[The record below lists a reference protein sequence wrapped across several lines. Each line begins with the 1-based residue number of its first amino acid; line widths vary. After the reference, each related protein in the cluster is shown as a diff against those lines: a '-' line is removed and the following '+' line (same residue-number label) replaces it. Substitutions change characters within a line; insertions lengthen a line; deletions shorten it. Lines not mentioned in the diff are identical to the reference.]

1 MTEIISNSTRIAK
14 NTVFLYFRMLFL
26 MVISLYTSRVF
37 LASLGISDYGLYN
50 AVGGFVA
57 MFAIISAPLTSA
69 CTRFLNIEMG
79 IGDADRLKVVF
90 STSVTIQLILVI
102 VIALL
107 CETIGLWFLNYKME
121 IPDGRYNAANWVFQL
136 SILLFCLNL
145 LTIPYNA
152 AIVAHERMKVFAY
165 LSIFDGLA
173 KLVICFLIEHEPFDR
188 LVYYAVLLFILQFID
203 ILLYYLYCRTNFEE
217 CKYRFVLDKPL
228 LYKMF
233 DYSLWHLAGNSAA
246 VLNTHGINILLNLF
260 FGTMV
265 NAAKGVANQVLT
277 AVRGFANNFMMALNP
292 QITQS
297 YAKKDFDYMFNLVY
311 KGSRFSFYLMLIP
324 SLPIIINAEA
334 ILSIWLKEV
343 PEHAVFFV
351 QFSLI
356 AALVSTLSNTLVTI
370 QNATGNV
377 RNFQLIVGGI
387 QLMCFPICY
396 LALSIGSAPEST
408 MVIAV
413 IIEVVAL
420 FARIFMIPIY
430 IKEFNTIDFI
440 KKVVLDCVYVGVVST
455 ALPFV
460 LYLLLPDDWVTF
472 IVVFFVAILTSITAV
487 IYVGC
492 SISER
497 KMIVKKIKSLLKGLA
512 RK

>member
-1 MTEIISNSTRIAK
+1 
-14 NTVFLYFRMLFL
+14 
-26 MVISLYTSRVF
+26 
-37 LASLGISDYGLYN
+37 
-50 AVGGFVA
+50 
-57 MFAIISAPLTSA
+57 
-69 CTRFLNIEMG
+69 
-79 IGDADRLKVVF
+79 
-90 STSVTIQLILVI
+90 
-102 VIALL
+102 
-107 CETIGLWFLNYKME
+107 
-121 IPDGRYNAANWVFQL
+121 
-136 SILLFCLNL
+136 
-145 LTIPYNA
+145 
-152 AIVAHERMKVFAY
+152 
-165 LSIFDGLA
+165 
-173 KLVICFLIEHEPFDR
+173 
-188 LVYYAVLLFILQFID
+188 
-203 ILLYYLYCRTNFEE
+203 
-217 CKYRFVLDKPL
+217 
-228 LYKMF
+228 MF
-233 DYSLWHLAGNSAA
+233 DYSLWHLAGNSAT

-260 FGTMV
+260 FGTVV

-297 YAKKDFDYMFNLVY
+297 YAKRDFDYMFNLVY

-356 AALVSTLSNTLVTI
+356 AALISTISNTLITA

-377 RNFQLIVGGI
+377 RNYQLIVGGI
-387 QLMCFPICY
+387 LLLNFPFCY
-396 LALSIGSAPEST
+396 IALKLGASPEST

-430 IKEFNTIDFI
+430 IKEFNAMDYI
-440 KKVVLDCVYVGVVST
+440 KKVVLDCLYVCVVST
-455 ALPFV
+455 VLPLAL
-460 LYLLLPDDWVTF
+460 YILLPDNWVTF
-472 IVVFFVAILTSITAV
+472 TVVTIVALLTSMIAV
-487 IYVGC
+487 FYVGC

-497 KMIVKKIKSLLKGLA
+497 KMIESKVMGLFSGFT

>member
-1 MTEIISNSTRIAK
+1 MSETISNSTRIAK

-69 CTRFLNIEMG
+69 CTRFLNFEMG
-79 IGDADRLKVVF
+79 TGNTDRLKVVF
-90 STSVTIQLILVI
+90 STSVTIQLILAL

-107 CETIGLWFLNYKME
+107 CETVGLWFLNYKME
-121 IPDGRYNAANWVFQL
+121 IPVGRYYAANWVFQL

-152 AIVAHERMKVFAY
+152 AIVAHERMNVFAY

-173 KLVICFLIEHEPFDR
+173 KLGICYLIEHEPFDR

-203 ILLYYLYCRTNFEE
+203 ILLYYLYCRTKFEE

-228 LYKMF
+228 LYNMF

-260 FGTMV
+260 FGTVV

-356 AALVSTLSNTLVTI
+356 AALISTISNTLITA

-377 RNFQLIVGGI
+377 RNYQLIVGGI
-387 QLMCFPICY
+387 LLLNFPFCY
-396 LALSIGSAPEST
+396 IALKLGASPEST

-420 FARIFMIPIY
+420 FARIFMIPLY
-430 IKEFNTIDFI
+430 IKEFNAIDYI
-440 KKVVLDCVYVGVVST
+440 KKVVLDCVYVCVVST
-455 ALPFV
+455 VLPLV
-460 LYLLLPDDWVTF
+460 LYLLLPDNWVTF
-472 IVVFFVAILTSITAV
+472 TVVTIVAILTSMIAV
-487 IYVGC
+487 FYVGC

-497 KMIVKKIKSLLKGLA
+497 KMIISKVISLISGLNS
-512 RK
+512 K